1 MSASPSRWR
10 FSSRSHALRGNASPD
25 ALRPFLLIFLA
36 ALAGCGDGKSTV
48 SGTVT
53 LDGQPVPSGSIAFV
67 KQEGGSLVRE
77 GAVISGGKFEAA
89 VPPGTYKLELNGQK
103 VVGKRKQKGM
113 DGAEEEVELT
123 DELFPPRY
131 NTQTELTE
139 EIKPGSNTL
148 KLDLQSTK

>member
-10 FSSRSHALRGNASPD
+10 FLA
-25 ALRPFLLIFLA
+25 RPLFWTLGLL

-53 LDGQPVPSGSIAFV
+53 LDGQPVPSGSITFV

-89 VPPGTYKLELNGQK
+89 VPPGTYKLELNSQK
-103 VVGKRKQKGM
+103 VVSQRTQKGF
-113 DGAEEEVELT
+113 DGKDETLDVT
-123 DELFPPRY
+123 QELFPVRF
-131 NTQTELTE
+131 NANTELNQ

-148 KLDLQSTK
+148 KLDLKTAN